1 MSISD
6 RDRKILLFLVPVVVL
21 AAYWF
26 LVLGPK
32 REESSTLSTQ
42 LTQAEADRD
51 AAVAQ
56 ADQAQA
62 ARDGFEAD
70 YAAMVRLGKAIPS
83 SVDMPSLLVQ
93 LDSAAAGTGIS
104 FRRVT
109 AGPRVSIAVPA
120 GGSSSSGSTPSGNA
134 APGGT
139 PASTAPGQ
147 AAEQAGEAAQTADAA
162 NAAAGAD
169 PSGSTGGAA
178 SPGTLDGV
186 PLQFTFD
193 GSFFNLAD
201 FFHDLKRFVRLSG
214 NGVDVRGRL
223 MTIDSLTLTPTDF
236 PRMEAQV
243 TATVYLSPKAGG
255 VTAGATPEG
264 PSPASPGP
272 TPATSGGSS
281 ASTPAAVAAPR

>member
-1 MSISD
+1 VTLTD
-6 RDRKILLFLVPVVVL
+6 RDRKIAMFVVPIVVL

-26 LVLGPK
+26 LLLSPK
-32 REESSTLSTQ
+32 REESATLGTE

-51 AAVAQ
+51 AALEQ
-56 ADQAQA
+56 ARQAEA
-62 ARDGFEAD
+62 ARTSFSAD

-83 SVDMPSLLVQ
+83 TVDMPSLLVQ
-93 LDSAAAGTGIS
+93 LDSAAAGTDIT
-104 FRRVT
+104 FRRIS
-109 AGPRVSIAVPA
+109 AGARVPIAAPA
-120 GGSSSSGSTPSGNA
+120 ASSTSGSTPDGNA

-162 NAAAGAD
+162 NAEAGAD
-169 PSGSTGGAA
+169 APESTGAA
-178 SPGTLDGV
+178 PAGGSLDGV

-214 NGVDVRGRL
+214 GDDVDVRGRL

-243 TATVYLSPKAGG
+243 TATVYLSPKTGG
-255 VTAGATPEG
+255 VTAGATPQG
-264 PSPASPGP
+264 PPPASSGS
-272 TPATSGGSS
+272 TPASSGGTS
-281 ASTPAAVAAPR
+281 ATTPAAVAAPR